1 MQSQFLKNKIFYK
14 FEKFNAIK
22 SLKTWLIRHRLV
34 YPMPRFWILMVAM
47 ILGLW
52 FWFSL
57 PKPLFQNS
65 YSTIIEDRKGEFLS
79 ARIAPDFQWRFP
91 LSDTV
96 PYKFREC
103 IRCFEDEYFYY
114 HPGINPVSLFRA
126 LRQYIKKKK
135 VVSGGSTLSMQV
147 IRLSL
152 NERNRNIFS
161 KMHEIILAIR
171 LEIGYSKAEIMNLYA
186 SHAPFGGNVVG
197 LEAAS
202 WRFFNRPACKLS
214 WGETAA
220 LAVLPNAPALVFP
233 GRNHVVYLRKRN
245 KLLEKLFKLKIID
258 ANTCELAKAEPLP
271 SRPQELPRLAPHLLD
286 KTINDGLAGKR
297 IRTTID
303 KKTQQFA
310 TTVATKYARYYSG
323 NYINNVAV
331 LVTDT
336 RTGEILAYVGNA
348 EIQGKET
355 AQYVDNVVSL
365 RSSGSILKPFL
376 YAAMLN
382 EGALLP
388 NSLVAD
394 IPTRFGS
401 YAPENFERT
410 YQGAVPASEALAH
423 SLNIPAVRE
432 LEQFG
437 QIRFHVFLQQL
448 GFTSI
453 TRPAS
458 YYGLSL
464 ILGGAEV
471 SLYEITSMYASMGRS
486 LLSYIRNFGK
496 YETDDYHKAYY
507 IPFNQPVEKHFSNH
521 SILDAGSIWYTLEAL
536 STVNRP
542 WAETGWE
549 YFASTHKIAWKTGT
563 SFGSRDAWS
572 VGVTPQY
579 TVGVWVGNS
588 TGEGRPGLT
597 GVTHAAPIMFEMFH
611 FLNPAGWFEE
621 TRSDMVRIAVCRQS
635 GFRAGDR
642 CDADTIFVPKRG
654 TKVKSCPY
662 HIAVF
667 LDSTESR
674 RVNAQCYPV
683 RKMHIVSGFILPPSQ
698 EYYYRRVH
706 PEYASLPPYLPGCL
720 PPREN
725 VLDIIEP
732 DNNSAIYIPKG
743 IEDKYGM
750 LIFEAVHRN
759 SEATI
764 FWHIDNEYIT
774 CTKGIHKI
782 EVSPA
787 VGKHILTVEDEQGNI
802 VNRRFKILG
811 K

>member
-1 MQSQFLKNKIFYK
+1 MSKILNKFQNFSTFKSIKNWF
-14 FEKFNAIK
+14 
-22 SLKTWLIRHRLV
+22 IRHRLV
-34 YPMPRFWILMVAM
+34 YPMPRFWILMVVLA
-47 ILGLW
+47 LGLW

-57 PKPLFQNS
+57 PKPLFHNS
-65 YSTIIEDRKGEFLS
+65 YSTIIEDKNGNFLS

-96 PYKFREC
+96 PHKFREC

-114 HPGINPVSLFRA
+114 HPGVNPVSLFRS
-126 LRQYIKKKK
+126 LRQFIKNRK

-152 NERNRNIFS
+152 NDHHRNVFS
-161 KMHEIILAIR
+161 KLKEIILAVR
-171 LEIGYSKAEIMNLYA
+171 LEIRYSKDEIMNLYA

-202 WRFFNRPACKLS
+202 WRFYSRPSAKLS

-233 GRNHVVYLRKRN
+233 GKNHVVFLKKRN
-245 KLLEKLFKLKIID
+245 KLLDKLFRLKIID

-271 SRPQELPRLAPHLLD
+271 SKPQELLRLAPHLLD
-286 KTINDGLAGKR
+286 KAVNDGFAGKR
-297 IRTTID
+297 VRTTLD
-303 KKTQQFA
+303 KKAQLFA

-331 LVTDT
+331 LVLDT

-348 EIQGKET
+348 EIEGKKT

-382 EGALLP
+382 DGELLP

-394 IPTRFGS
+394 IPTRFGA
-401 YAPENFERT
+401 YAPENFEKT
-410 YQGAVPASEALAH
+410 YEGAVPASEALAH

-432 LEQFG
+432 LEQYG
-437 QIRFHVFLQQL
+437 QIRFHSFLQQL

-471 SLYEITSMYASMGRS
+471 SLYEITSMYASLGRS
-486 LLSYIRNFGK
+486 LLSYTRNYGK
-496 YETDDYHKAYY
+496 YETDDYHKAFYL
-507 IPFNQPVEKHFSNH
+507 PLNKPVEKQTTNH
-521 SILDAGSIWYTLEAL
+521 SILDAGSVWCTLEAL

-542 WAETGWE
+542 WAEIGWE

-597 GVTHAAPIMFEMFH
+597 GVTHASPIMFEMFH
-611 FLNPAGWFEE
+611 FLNPTGWFEE
-621 TRSDMVRIAVCRQS
+621 TRSDMVRMAVCRPFGLS
-635 GFRAGDR
+635 WR
-642 CDADTIFVPKRG
+642 
-654 TKVKSCPY
+654 
-662 HIAVF
+662 
-667 LDSTESR
+667 
-674 RVNAQCYPV
+674 
-683 RKMHIVSGFILPPSQ
+683 
-698 EYYYRRVH
+698 
-706 PEYASLPPYLPGCL
+706 
-720 PPREN
+720 
-725 VLDIIEP
+725 
-732 DNNSAIYIPKG
+732 
-743 IEDKYGM
+743 
-750 LIFEAVHRN
+750 
-759 SEATI
+759 
-764 FWHIDNEYIT
+764 
-774 CTKGIHKI
+774 
-782 EVSPA
+782 
-787 VGKHILTVEDEQGNI
+787 
-802 VNRRFKILG
+802 
-811 K
+811 